1 MICLLTEHRI
11 VLSQAEQF
19 DVLDFTKRLL
29 KTYFRLSYLME
40 KYMGL
45 VKVHLYIKP
54 PSLKSKQLKV
64 RLSLDTQYMTNSTLV
79 SPFKMEYG

>member
-45 VKVHLYIKP
+45 VKVHLYHYFYAN
-54 PSLKSKQLKV
+54 SLVLNLNDES
-64 RLSLDTQYMTNSTLV
+64 
-79 SPFKMEYG
+79 